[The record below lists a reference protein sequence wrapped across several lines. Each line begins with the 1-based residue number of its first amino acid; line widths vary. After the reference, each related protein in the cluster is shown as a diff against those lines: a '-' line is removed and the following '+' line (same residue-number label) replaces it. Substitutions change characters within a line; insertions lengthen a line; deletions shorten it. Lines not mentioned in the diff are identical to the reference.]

1 MLILTKRIFFWKVQ
15 ICGKMNFRVL
25 QLCFVKLI
33 FVNLILGYPNGAP
46 RTEDSCLNLQPIH
59 SDPITNQQFPNQQ
72 GPAPFRIELSTGV
85 YQPCVMPIDCR
96 RAPITVTIRG
106 LSRYFRGFIIQ
117 ARTEFGGVKS
127 YGKFIPLGNMVSKT
141 VACQNGQ
148 SLTHS
153 NNNDRTVV
161 QFQWLPE
168 PNMRETFRFIST
180 VVQDL
185 RTIYTDVMSTEI
197 SPTGIVRQDNE
208 RKTSNVIQQ
217 PPSGPRKMFILKA
230 SPQEPFDYT
239 WSSNQKNVPASSVRQ
254 NIQNQQVNP
263 QSFNQPGNPNNAPSS
278 SVRQIIPNQQI
289 NTQSFNQPGNPN
301 NAASSSVRQII
312 PNQQINT
319 QSFNQPGNPN
329 VLSSTLRSPSNQQPN
344 DRVIGNVRS
353 NVQQIAPQTNNGVQF
368 PPTNIIVQPSNNIVQ
383 PSLNSLTNMQRSRPA
398 LNTGPS
404 NIRPARNQ
412 LTGAQTALISSNQ
425 QITNSRTSMMKNL
438 SLQRNQQLMLPVS
451 TNISNQNVPMQSQS
465 TSMQQPN
472 NALILTGGAQLSD
485 PNMRSVPADLLNPGM
500 LPDIQPEI
508 VAQKIEVRTT
518 IRTPLLLRISKT
530 ISMGVTTN
538 PVTKINRINKTNKV
552 AMPVNNIGERQS
564 NNLAASM
571 KKDNEFRQLND
582 DKKNSGCT
590 AVLSTLIMLIP
601 LVFIIL

>member
-1 MLILTKRIFFWKVQ
+1 
-15 ICGKMNFRVL
+15 MNFRVL

-141 VACQNGQ
+141 VASQNGQ

-197 SPTGIVRQDNE
+197 SPTGR
-208 RKTSNVIQQ
+208 
-217 PPSGPRKMFILKA
+217 
-230 SPQEPFDYT
+230 
-239 WSSNQKNVPASSVRQ
+239 
-254 NIQNQQVNP
+254 
-263 QSFNQPGNPNNAPSS
+263 
-278 SVRQIIPNQQI
+278 
-289 NTQSFNQPGNPN
+289 
-301 NAASSSVRQII
+301 
-312 PNQQINT
+312 
-319 QSFNQPGNPN
+319 NPN

-344 DRVIGNVRS
+344 NRVIGNVRS

-368 PPTNIIVQPSNNIVQ
+368 PPTNNIVQPSNNIVQ

-398 LNTGPS
+398 RNTGPS

-451 TNISNQNVPMQSQS
+451 TNISNQNGPMQSQS

-508 VAQKIEVRTT
+508 VAQKIG
-518 IRTPLLLRISKT
+518 SKNDNSDT
-530 ISMGVTTN
+530 FAIAN
-538 PVTKINRINKTNKV
+538 FK
-552 AMPVNNIGERQS
+552 NNINGS
-564 NNLAASM
+564 NH
-571 KKDNEFRQLND
+571 
-582 DKKNSGCT
+582 
-590 AVLSTLIMLIP
+590 
-601 LVFIIL
+601 